1 MQSRLGSTGLTWQ
14 DKAICAA
21 MAYELAHKCVILP
34 RVRVRQLKLRDHHDE
49 KEKIPRP
56 LMISEIILPTAFA
69 TMGSPLLAPFQI
81 MGDLQRMEA
90 AARGLDKELYGIE
103 DIELKQFGNSWGQ
116 GYLNFWELASI

>member
-1 MQSRLGSTGLTWQ
+1 MSFSS
-14 DKAICAA
+14 KAIFAA

-34 RVRVRQLKLRDHHDE
+34 HVRVRQLQLSLDE
-49 KEKIPRP
+49 KDKAPRP
-56 LMISEIILPTAFA
+56 LLISESILPTAFA
-69 TMGSPLLAPFQI
+69 TVCSPLLVPFHL
-81 MGDLQRMEA
+81 MGDLQRMEV